1 MEASSHKQWLG
12 KKVDARRVGLKW
24 LDRSTTVWRGR
35 RKSGKGRP
43 RFRFQ
48 HKNPAS
54 TSRSLVQV
62 ICQTSVIQRMLEDG
76 RQRDLYQQRVSA
88 VDKRS
93 LHQGYQKMEISQLWI
108 HIAPFW
114 GHRRAGTVEPNQP
127 QPVPPTFPVRHTQ
140 ALKAR
145 PSQSQSSDSSASW
158 LCRGTTDSCFL
169 HKKCSSKH
177 SSFSRFDIFF
187 LCTHAYYALNTR
199 PFAQHN

>member
-1 MEASSHKQWLG
+1 
-12 KKVDARRVGLKW
+12 

-62 ICQTSVIQRMLEDG
+62 ICQTSEIQRMLENG

-88 VDKRS
+88 VDKRLFIRVIKKWRYPS
-93 LHQGYQKMEISQLWI
+93 CGCTALHFFGGIGAQARWNPTSRNV
-108 HIAPFW
+108 F
-114 GHRRAGTVEPNQP
+114 
-127 QPVPPTFPVRHTQ
+127 PPTFSVRQAQ

-145 PSQSQSSDSSASW
+145 PSQSQSSNPSASW

-169 HKKCSSKH
+169 HK
-177 SSFSRFDIFF
+177 
-187 LCTHAYYALNTR
+187 HAALNPRPSRDSIFSFYVRTPITR
-199 PFAQHN
+199 